1 MKNVTITD
9 VTLES
14 VFGINFA
21 GFGWLLEGVRT
32 RYHINVDKEFC
43 FQNLDK
49 LMLVYVYQHRSKRS
63 LPEMTEI
70 IKAMIEVWFE
80 D

>member
-1 MKNVTITD
+1 MKN

-21 GFGWLLEGVRT
+21 GFGWLLEEVRT

-43 FQNLDK
+43 SQNLDK
-49 LMLVYVYQHRSKRS
+49 LMLVYVHQHRSKRS

-70 IKAMIEVWFE
+70 IKAMIEVWF
-80 D
+80 DD

>member
-1 MKNVTITD
+1 MKN

-21 GFGWLLEGVRT
+21 GFGWLLEEVRT
-32 RYHINVDKEFC
+32 RYHVNVNKEFC
-43 FQNLDK
+43 SQNLDK
-49 LMLVYVYQHRSKRS
+49 LMLMYAHQHRSKRS

>member
-1 MKNVTITD
+1 MKN

-21 GFGWLLEGVRT
+21 GFGWLLEEVRT

-43 FQNLDK
+43 SQNLDK
-49 LMLVYVYQHRSKRS
+49 LMLVYVHQHRSKRS

>member
-21 GFGWLLEGVRT
+21 GFGWLLEEVRT

-43 FQNLDK
+43 SQNLDK
-49 LMLVYVYQHRSKRS
+49 LMLVYAHQHRSKRS